1 MTWRP
6 YAKDALLPIAIAVLG
21 AVELFSLKTAGW
33 GYGIALEF
41 GACLILIARRHFT
54 FIACTLAAAFILA
67 MPWVGPDLNEPAAPI
82 LAIAVIAYSLGR
94 RLDIPVGLLGMSLIG
109 LMVGLDYA
117 LIDSRDH
124 NVSDA
129 VFVMALLVP
138 PYVLSRLAR
147 KLATQSEQLLDQQEW
162 MRHEAARAERHRI
175 ARDLHDVIAH
185 SLSAMV
191 VQTAAAEDLVRTD
204 PGRAEAVLKD
214 VADAGRRAISE
225 TGRVLLVLR
234 DKDDEL
240 GLTPA
245 PGLAEIP
252 VLLESFRLS
261 GLTVVFHA
269 DEPAKP
275 LPGGLELSVFRIL
288 EELLTNALKH
298 AADRT
303 ITLHVG
309 FTPSVLSIHTENR
322 AGRNNVGG
330 SGLGLVGMA
339 ERVSVFGGSL
349 SRHLTDDGRFQLDVT
364 LPLSY
369 GGQPV

>member
-1 MTWRP
+1 M
-6 YAKDALLPIAIAVLG
+6 LPIAIAILG
-21 AVELFSLKTAGW
+21 AAELFSLKTEGW
-33 GYGIALEF
+33 GYGIALEVA
-41 GACLILIARRHFT
+41 ACLMLIARRHFT
-54 FIACTLAAAFILA
+54 FIACTLAAAFIFA
-67 MPWVGPDLNEPAAPI
+67 MPWVGPELNEPAAPI

-94 RLDIPVGLLGMSLIG
+94 RLDIPVGLLGMSLMG

-117 LIDSRDH
+117 LIDSRDQ

-129 VFVMALLVP
+129 VFVMALLAP
-138 PYVLSRLAR
+138 PYVLGRLAR
-147 KLATQSEQLLDQQEW
+147 KLATQSEQLLRQQEW

-191 VQTAAAEDLVRTD
+191 VQTAAAQDLVRTD
-204 PGRAEAVLKD
+204 PARAEAVLKD

-225 TGRVLLVLR
+225 TGRLLLVLR
-234 DKDDEL
+234 DKDDGL

-245 PGLAEIP
+245 PGLADIP
-252 VLLESFRLS
+252 ALLESFRSS
-261 GLTVVFHA
+261 GLSVDFHA

-275 LPGGLELSVFRIL
+275 LPGGLELSLFRIL

-298 AADRT
+298 AADRA
-303 ITLHVG
+303 ILLRVC
-309 FTPSVLSIHTENR
+309 FTTSDLSVHTENR

-349 SRHLTDDGRFQLDVT
+349 SHQLTEDGRFLLDVT
-364 LPLSY
+364 MPLNY
-369 GGQPV
+369 GGGQV

>member
-1 MTWRP
+1 M
-6 YAKDALLPIAIAVLG
+6 LPIAIAILG
-21 AVELFSLKTAGW
+21 AAELFSLKTEGW
-33 GYGIALEF
+33 GYGIALEV
-41 GACLILIARRHFT
+41 GACLLLIARRHFT
-54 FIACTLAAAFILA
+54 FTACTLAAAFVLA
-67 MPWVGPDLNEPAAPI
+67 MPWVGPELNEPAAPI
-82 LAIAVIAYSLGR
+82 LVIAVIAYSLGR
-94 RLDIPVGLLGMSLIG
+94 RLDLPVGLVGMSLIG

-117 LIDSRDH
+117 LIDSRDQ

-138 PYVLSRLAR
+138 PFVLGRLAR
-147 KLATQSEQLLDQQEW
+147 KLATQSEQLLRQQEW

-191 VQTAAAEDLVRTD
+191 VQTAAAEDLVRID

-214 VADAGRRAISE
+214 VAAAGRRAISE
-225 TGRVLLVLR
+225 TGRLLLVLR

-245 PGLAEIP
+245 PGLADIP
-252 VLLESFRLS
+252 VLIESFRSS
-261 GLTVVFHA
+261 GLIVDFHS
-269 DEPAKP
+269 DEAAEP
-275 LPGGLELSVFRIL
+275 LPGGLELSLFRIL

-298 AADRT
+298 SVDQTTALD
-303 ITLHVG
+303 VS
-309 FTPSVLSIHTENR
+309 FTTSVISIHTENQ

-349 SRHLTDDGRFQLDVT
+349 SHHLTEDGRFLLDVT
-364 LPLSY
+364 LPLRFE
-369 GGQPV
+369 GGLE